1 MQPSAAAPQL
11 APGNFYGQTLRQHQ
25 AGGFS
30 LSETRYLPGSELP
43 RHSHQ
48 SPYFWQLPG
57 YYLLQPSGFPFEAD
71 SLTLPPD
78 ATSLPEQDG

>member
-1 MQPSAAAPQL
+1 MKPSAAAPQL

-43 RHSHQ
+43 AIRINRPTFGTYPS
-48 SPYFWQLPG
+48 
-57 YYLLQPSGFPFEAD
+57 YYLLQPSGFP
-71 SLTLPPD
+71 LK
-78 ATSLPEQDG
+78 QIR